1 MWWLG
6 VPLWA
11 LLLMLP
17 HGTLSFFPNFWSRAM
32 AAAWG
37 SVTHQDL
44 TEDALLNVTLELL
57 RDLPRPRTPLTLHP
71 QSQQD
76 GSSARRFRAA
86 LAEVAQANAAMDFMV
101 PARDDPVLHFDA
113 EQLRP
118 AGAQLLRARIEV
130 LQALGAELY
139 PQARRCLGQLL
150 HSLQDFYSHSNWVEL
165 GHRDIHPHLLQPGR
179 ELGNIAGADVPT
191 CRSCP
196 GWTCEGNILA
206 SVREHGLLT
215 SGYFGTEREKLP
227 GKCSHGGPFDG
238 SRLQEPQGGI
248 NKDSSSPI
256 FSPHHQLHGTASAL
270 ALEASVVF
278 LRELRRDLAH
288 DKRFMRLLDVS
299 PTTGLSFVLDT
310 TGSMGEEIGAARLQA
325 REIIS
330 RRLGSIEEPDYYL
343 LVPFHD
349 PGFGPVHKTS
359 DASEFLKILDSISP
373 LAGGDEPEMCL
384 SALQLALLHSP
395 PMSEIF
401 VFTDASAKDAHLRS
415 SVEALIQERRCKVT
429 FLITEDPSRT
439 RVKREV
445 LAPDRFDLYVDLARS
460 SGGQVIFT
468 DNANIR
474 QVAGIIGETTAS
486 SVGRRDP
493 GPTGEKGGQ
502 RRPHPTTGRGKTC
515 VPASVYLPPSPQ
527 GTTQTS
533 DTPSGPLGT
542 SQRLGPYHRFLLPPQ
557 PPVGRWTV
565 EVSAP
570 GNYSVHV
577 RGEEMVKPR
586 QEWGERH
593 WLQGGGLDS
602 LWEWR
607 MGHWVPLLMGHT
619 SVPRQ

>member
-76 GSSARRFRAA
+76 A

-113 EQLRP
+113 EQLRS
-118 AGAQLLRARIEV
+118 AGAQLFRARTEV

-493 GPTGEKGGQ
+493 THHFWIDSRVDTVVVTIQGDGGQ

-515 VPASVYLPPSPQ
+515 VP
-527 GTTQTS
+527 
-533 DTPSGPLGT
+533 
-542 SQRLGPYHRFLLPPQ
+542 

-607 MGHWVPLLMGHT
+607 MGHWVPLLMGHP